1 VTILEHASLC
11 APDAP
16 RDERSSRVRLATA
29 LTGLDTTFGA
39 IADLLDSTLDQCA
52 WADEEIEAAQLRH
65 DERDRGPLWRSFS
78 LLRPTHDRPWPEL
91 VYRTHCRE
99 LLDRVAT
106 GADTRPATDAE
117 KLAVLSAASQAAPLN
132 GGAETL
138 YLRLGTRHFP
148 GIFAGAGE
156 VLDIQAYEKVHGSRA
171 DEYEAQL
178 TKKLTQPWR
187 MIGATT

>member
-1 VTILEHASLC
+1 MTILEHASSC
-11 APDAP
+11 AQAAP
-16 RDERSSRVRLATA
+16 REDRASRVRIAA
-29 LTGLDTTFGA
+29 SLTGLDDAFRD
-39 IADLLDSTLDQCA
+39 IADLIDSTLDQCA

-65 DERDRGPLWRSFS
+65 GEPDRGPLWRSFS

-91 VYRTHCRE
+91 VYRIHCRE
-99 LLDRVAT
+99 LLDRVAA

-148 GIFAGAGE
+148 DIFKAAGE
-156 VLDIQAYEKVHGSRA
+156 VLDIRAYETVHGSRA
-171 DEYEAQL
+171 DEYEADL

-187 MIGATT
+187 IADATV

>member
-16 RDERSSRVRLATA
+16 RDDRASRIYLAA
-29 LTGLDTTFGA
+29 GLAELDAEFRG
-39 IADLLDSTLDQCA
+39 IAELIDSTLDQCA

-65 DERDRGPLWRSFS
+65 GEQDRGPLWRSFS

-99 LLDRVAT
+99 LLDRVAAGT
-106 GADTRPATDAE
+106 DTRPATDAE

-138 YLRLGTRHFP
+138 YLRLGARHFP
-148 GIFAGAGE
+148 EILAAAGA
-156 VLDIQAYEKVHGSRA
+156 VLDIEAYEKVHGSRA
-171 DEYEAQL
+171 DAYEALL
-178 TKKLTQPWR
+178 TKKLTQQWR
-187 MIGATT
+187 TIGA